1 MIADSCPPLTFF
13 PEIQADETIY
23 SACARYH
30 FRSGYSD
37 SATSSTRLLGHARGG
52 KHQDLPVGVARLAG
66 LSGGAIAANETT
78 LRERTVLR
86 AFMPLMSPARRAKVV
101 GACLRSTKS
110 VLAKA
115 YSGLSYGVTTDHGL
129 RHCSECLQAQYAK
142 HGFVFWRT
150 SHQLPGVWVCPDH
163 QCLLI
168 HLPERSKKR
177 TDWVRVERSA
187 LRELPLEATAVTQ
200 RLSQV
205 SSVMQWIGNSERLH
219 VDALVVMVRARLH
232 EARHTRSDMK
242 ATDEELARVHKSE
255 VEPLALTGIS
265 QFQGF
270 CDEGWI
276 SSCLVD
282 ERASQPLKWAVLL
295 GIAGEVDH
303 SALSRAYAVATERIS
318 QPSLFDGNYR
328 PRRARAPDA
337 AYIALTGPVTVAEAA
352 LASGM
357 RPSELQ
363 AWIRR
368 DEMLSQHWRATDF
381 DVRRRA
387 AIFTIEGCTTAN
399 PTMMRSQV
407 MTRCLWAVR
416 WLEQN
421 DRQLLNLLLPESQ
434 PKYARQL
441 RLQFCD

>member
-13 PEIQADETIY
+13 PDIQADETIY
-23 SACARYH
+23 SACTRYH

-37 SATSSTRLLGHARGG
+37 SATTSTRLLGHARGG
-52 KHQDLPVGVARLAG
+52 KHQDLPVGVARLSR
-66 LSGGAIAANETT
+66 LTGGAIAANETT

-86 AFMPLMSPARRAKVV
+86 AYLPLMSSARREKVV

-115 YSGLSYGVTTDHGL
+115 YSGLSYGVTTDHRL
-129 RHCSECLQAQYAK
+129 RHCFECLQAQYAK
-142 HGFVFWRT
+142 HGFAFWRT

-163 QCLLI
+163 QSLLV

-177 TDWVRVERSA
+177 TDWVRVDRSA
-187 LRELPLEATAVTQ
+187 LRELPHEAVAVTR

-205 SSVMQWIGNSERLH
+205 SSVMQWISNSERLH

-242 ATDEELARVHKSE
+242 ATDEELARVHKTE
-255 VEPLALTGIS
+255 VAPLALCGVS

-270 CDEGWI
+270 RYEGWI

-282 ERASQPLKWAVLL
+282 ERASHPLKWAVLL
-295 GIAGEVDH
+295 GISGEVDH

-318 QPSLFDGNYR
+318 QPGLFDHDYR
-328 PRRARAPDA
+328 PRRSRAPEA
-337 AYIALTGPVTVAEAA
+337 AYTALTGPVTVAEAA
-352 LASGM
+352 QASGM
-357 RPSELQ
+357 RASELQ
-363 AWIRR
+363 AWLRR

-399 PTMMRSQV
+399 PKMMRSQV
-407 MTRCLWAVR
+407 MARCLWAVR

-421 DRQLLNLLLPESQ
+421 DRQMLNLLLPASQ
-434 PKYARQL
+434 PKYARQF
-441 RLQFCD
+441 RLQFDD